1 MKSILIALFLI
12 IFSTIISIEELRI
25 DMREYVKDKELMAMS
40 KRDAQLNHKFNLAI
54 FRRMVFINERTIL

>member
-1 MKSILIALFLI
+1 MKSILIPLFLI

-40 KRDAQLNHKFNLAI
+40 IRDAQ
-54 FRRMVFINERTIL
+54 